1 MSKKIILSSLLVS
14 TLVLG
19 TATSF
24 ADSVSTVDSSTPV
37 PGVVTTKPSKDKDKD
52 KDNKEVA
59 GNSSNN
65 STTPVVPVSPTTPTT
80 PTTPATP
87 SNNENKP
94 EAPVATEDKKVEDS
108 TVASTDTTNDKPAPS
123 ETTPSSQPAE
133 STTPSSSATSSN
145 GISLSPDDITEAP
158 AQGSDVKPS
167 SSASSQ
173 PSSSQPSSSTASS
186 SKETVPASDQP
197 STSVAQ
203 KAKKTEAT
211 QDPKAEPSKKA
222 TAQAQQNEPTLPST
236 GESAGLTGI
245 FGVVVSLFALALV
258 KMKKSTN

>member
-1 MSKKIILSSLLVS
+1 MSKKIIFSSLLVS

-59 GNSSNN
+59 GNASNN

-173 PSSSQPSSSTASS
+173 PSSS
-186 SKETVPASDQP
+186 KETVPASDQP

-211 QDPKAEPSKKA
+211 QDPKAAQTPKAEPSKKA

>member
-1 MSKKIILSSLLVS
+1 MSKKIIFSGLLVS

-173 PSSSQPSSSTASS
+173 PSSSTASS

-197 STSVAQ
+197 STSVASSSQ

-211 QDPKAEPSKKA
+211 QTPKAEPSKKA

-245 FGVVVSLFALALV
+245 FGGVVSLFALALV